1 MRDQTQRLSLDLL
14 GGFRLR
20 RGDDPIRLPT
30 RKAAI
35 LVAALAVARNRSLS
49 REYLSDLLW
58 QEAGPDQAR
67 ASLRQALSRIRQAL
81 GVNRES
87 LEADIDTVCLSAEGW
102 DIDIDGLE
110 AAARASGSAGEV
122 SFAWAEEFLSG
133 IQVREAG
140 IDIWL
145 ETERQR
151 YRQLAYT
158 VLARHMD
165 EAVAQQDF
173 ANVIRFGLRLLTL
186 DPLSEAAHRNLMQ
199 AYHASGERTKAL
211 NQFRT
216 LRNLLQGELGVE
228 PTAETVDLYN
238 RIRDTRHRPPAPE
251 RPKAVVP
258 PHENTAAPA
267 IEQPPDLRLVV
278 LAHFLWEAGTGLSD
292 LAQALPRATVET
304 ATAIAR
310 EFAGAPVGETEETL
324 VFAFGLHEGS
334 EMDGVHALAAARQVL
349 AHVEDPPSVGVTAG
363 LVTSDLG
370 QVRGGRVAGRAHRL
384 AVMGQPGTILLD
396 PVVRQL
402 VGECARLSLEHKGQ
416 HQIWRLI
423 DLDATRPRPRI
434 PFVGRRMEV
443 RQLTAIL
450 DHAPQEGGHLAILS
464 GDAGVGKSRLVEEVS
479 ERAQAAGYT
488 VVIERF
494 QAFGNRTRAF
504 RDDLARAIAW
514 PDGAHRSGDLVER
527 AVARAGPDAG
537 ALIGTM
543 LEGGPDGPGQGGYMP
558 DYEQNLD
565 LTRDALL
572 HLLTAR
578 AALSPVL
585 LVIENCHWANAGQAD
600 LLVRLLDGL
609 ADLPVLM
616 LATERLGEERFRPL
630 VLSKRHETPVLS
642 INLTPLRRSEARDLA
657 DRLLGSSGQWTDR
670 IVERSAGNPLFL
682 LRLVEA
688 QEEMQGELPP
698 TVIALVQQQLDRTSA
713 QARAA
718 CHRAAILG
726 TRFEPDDFRG
736 VFPDVSE
743 GDLLR
748 SGFLNWPGDHI
759 EFSHALI
766 HEAVYATIPER
777 VAASLHDRAARY
789 YETRD
794 PVLWAEHALRTGDS
808 GSAARACASAA
819 EAVLTQGRYSLAE
832 KLIASGLD
840 AGGPADET
848 ARLLLSRGRIRREK
862 AEFDAAIGDFER
874 VARTAHQADFRVQ
887 AQIRLC
893 GLHKFRGNLKGAED
907 VLADAV
913 RLAGIEKV
921 SDQTRADLEN
931 ERGDIAFVRGEP
943 EICLQHH
950 EAARRL
956 AERANLTIQQAE
968 ALGGLG
974 DAHYAALRLQ
984 SAKQRF
990 RDCVAFAETHRL
1002 GAVANAH
1009 RHMAAL
1015 AEFYVD
1021 PGDEAIA
1028 HARGAVEKAASA
1040 RNLRNEVLAR
1050 LILAEMAAF
1059 CGDTRTC
1066 ADEIAAV
1073 DTITARIGT
1082 NRFDADHA
1090 FFRCLLLRLQDEES
1104 AARDLSREAF
1114 ERYATP
1120 YLGPSF
1126 AGLFAAMTTDPD
1138 EQEAALE
1145 KGEAL
1150 LSAGTVA
1157 HGWIHFLIF
1166 AAEAALRSGDADR
1179 ARAYARRFED
1189 LTGEEPIGIADRSVA
1204 WIRCLAGDGTP
1215 RDAVAERL
1223 RESGLSGLIRMTRDI
1238 GT

>member
-20 RGDDPIRLPT
+20 RGDDTIRLPT

-87 LEADIDTVCLSAEGW
+87 LEADIDTVSLSAEGW
-102 DIDIDGLE
+102 DVDIDALE
-110 AAARASGSAGEV
+110 AASRAAGSTGAV

-199 AYHASGERTKAL
+199 AYNASGERTKAL

-228 PTAETVDLYN
+228 PTAETVELYN
-238 RIRDTRHRPPAPE
+238 RIRDTRHRPTAPE
-251 RPKAVVP
+251 RPKPAVASMD
-258 PHENTAAPA
+258 ETAAPA
-267 IEQPPDLRLVV
+267 VDQPPDLRLVV
-278 LAHFLWEAGTGLSD
+278 LAHFLWEGGPGLSE

-304 ATAIAR
+304 STAIAR
-310 EFAGAPVGETEETL
+310 EFAGTLVSETEETL
-324 VFAFGLHEGS
+324 VFAFGMHEGS
-334 EMDGVHALAAARQVL
+334 EMDGVHALAAARQIL
-349 AHVEDPPSVGVTAG
+349 AHVVDPPSIGVTGG

-402 VGECARLSLEHKGQ
+402 AGECARLSLEHKGQ

-434 PFVGRRMEV
+434 PFVGRRMEM

-450 DHAPQEGGHLAILS
+450 DHAPEEGGHLAILS
-464 GDAGVGKSRLVEEVS
+464 GDAGVGKSRLVEELS
-479 ERAQAAGYT
+479 ERARTEGYA
-488 VVIERF
+488 VIVERF

-514 PDGAHRSGDLVER
+514 PEGVDGSTGLVDQ
-527 AVARAGPDAG
+527 AVASAGPDAG
-537 ALIGTM
+537 ALITTM
-543 LEGGPDGPGQGGYMP
+543 LEGGPDLPGQGGFLP

-565 LTRDALL
+565 LSRDALM

-578 AALSPVL
+578 AQLSPIL

-600 LLVRLLDGL
+600 LLVRLLEGL

-616 LATERLGEERFRPL
+616 VATERLGEERFRPL

-657 DRLLGSSGQWTDR
+657 DRLLGGSVQWTDR

-682 LRLVEA
+682 LRLAEA
-688 QEEMQGELPP
+688 QEEMQGDLPP

-726 TRFEPDDFRG
+726 TRFEPEDFRG
-736 VFPDVSE
+736 VFPDTSE

-777 VAASLHDRAARY
+777 LAASLHDRAARY

-794 PVLWAEHALRTGDS
+794 PVLWAEHALRTGDTARAS
-808 GSAARACASAA
+808 RACASAA

-840 AGGPADET
+840 VGGPADET

-862 AEFDAAIGDFER
+862 AEFEAAIDDFQR
-874 VARTAHQADFRVQ
+874 VARTAHQADYRVQ

-893 GLHKFRGNLKGAED
+893 GLHKFRGNFKGAED

-913 RLAGIEKV
+913 RIAGIERV
-921 SDQTRADLEN
+921 SDQTSADLEN

-950 EAARRL
+950 EAARQL

-974 DAHYAALRLQ
+974 DAHYAALRLR
-984 SAKQRF
+984 SAGRCF
-990 RDCVAFAETHRL
+990 NECVAFAETHRL

-1015 AEFYVD
+1015 TEFYVD
-1021 PGDEAIA
+1021 PGDTAIA
-1028 HARGAVEKAASA
+1028 RARAAVDKAASA

-1050 LILAEMAAF
+1050 VILAEMAAF
-1059 CGDTRTC
+1059 YGDTRTC

-1090 FFRCLLLRLQDEES
+1090 LFRCLLLRLQDEYD
-1104 AARDLSREAF
+1104 AARDLAREAF
-1114 ERYATP
+1114 DRYATP
-1120 YLGPSF
+1120 YLGPCF
-1126 AGLFAAMTTDPD
+1126 AGLLAAMTTDTA
-1138 EQEAALE
+1138 ERETALE
-1145 KGEAL
+1145 RGESL
-1150 LSAGTVA
+1150 LTGGTVA

-1166 AAEAALRSGDADR
+1166 GAEAALRAANPDR
-1179 ARAYARRFED
+1179 ARAFAARLED
-1189 LTGEEPIGIADRSVA
+1189 LTAEEPIGIADRSVA
-1204 WIRCLAGDGTP
+1204 WIRCLSGDGTS
-1215 RDAVAERL
+1215 RDAAASRL
-1223 RESGLSGLIRMTRDI
+1223 RETGLAGIFQMTRDI
-1238 GT
+1238 GA